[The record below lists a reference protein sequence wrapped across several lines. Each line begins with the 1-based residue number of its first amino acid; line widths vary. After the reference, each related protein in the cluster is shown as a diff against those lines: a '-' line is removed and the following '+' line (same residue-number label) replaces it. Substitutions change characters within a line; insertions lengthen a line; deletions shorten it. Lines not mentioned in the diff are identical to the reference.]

1 MELEDLEDLI
11 NLRVTHKERSFLDE
25 FSEDAADCPHVDA
38 QGVLLLTQKDFWSS
52 VPKSLNFMGQG
63 LDWDG
68 ESSRKSEITD
78 LKIALVGD
86 KDVLRFEVSVEDPV
100 GVHVVN
106 S

>member
-78 LKIALVGD
+78 FEIALVGD